1 MGKLLLI
8 ALGVAVGT
16 AVAVV
21 LSAREQLD
29 SPSMPSEPAR
39 IPPEPARTPS
49 PAPAAV
55 PAAE

>member
-29 SPSMPSEPAR
+29 SPSVPSEPAR
-39 IPPEPARTPS
+39 MPFEPPS
-49 PAPAAV
+49 SSPAAV